1 MSIFTYICLHDQSCQ
16 RENGWSYR
24 LFHHSSNG
32 CVHKLYFAEG
42 SARLYVCECMPG
54 LLGGMSD
61 KMVYKYILYPQ
72 IRVQRMMEIQKRGE
86 EDILGHWLVVNQ
98 RYYHHRQALMTGPLP
113 PPECAHVFR
122 GKKRNGGFTAVE
134 HEEHLCGTHLCS
146 LLQGLRFTKRLL
158 QTKEKTFSVKDQ

>member
-1 MSIFTYICLHDQSCQ
+1 MIKVAREKTAGVTGFSITLLMGACTNCISLRDQPGYMCVSVCPGCWEGCLIRWFD
-16 RENGWSYR
+16 
-24 LFHHSSNG
+24 
-32 CVHKLYFAEG
+32 
-42 SARLYVCECMPG
+42 
-54 LLGGMSD
+54 
-61 KMVYKYILYPQ
+61 KYILYPQ

-86 EDILGHWLVVNQ
+86 EDILGHWLVVNP

>member
-1 MSIFTYICLHDQSCQ
+1 MIKVAREKTTGVTGFSITLLMDACTNCISLRDRPGYMCVSVCPGCWEGCLIRWFD
-16 RENGWSYR
+16 
-24 LFHHSSNG
+24 
-32 CVHKLYFAEG
+32 
-42 SARLYVCECMPG
+42 
-54 LLGGMSD
+54 
-61 KMVYKYILYPQ
+61 KYILYPQ